1 MATLD
6 EINALRRA
14 AVHAE
19 AWLAEGERRGLFAP
33 AGYDQMRADFAGPPP
48 EGPTPAATVIDD
60 LARRAAP
67 GLSVMDSGRFFG
79 WVIGGSVAAA
89 RAADWLVT
97 AWDQNNGMNAVT
109 PATAAI
115 SRQAGE
121 WVLDLLGLPDKCTVG
136 FVTGGC
142 MANFTGLAAGRH
154 RVLAEHG
161 WDVEKRGLQGAP
173 TVRVIASAQRHE
185 TINLALRYLGLG
197 TDSILEVATDA
208 QGRIDVDA
216 LGGAL
221 AAGDGP
227 TLVALAAGNV
237 NSGSCD
243 DFARAIP
250 LAHRHRAWVHVD
262 GAFGLWGRVAP
273 TVSAQLAGVEGA
285 DSWATDAHKW
295 LNVPYDCGI
304 VMVADPE
311 AHRSSFSTPSSYLIH
326 SAGYPDPLELVPEF
340 SQRARAVPVWAAIA
354 ELGRAGVVELVER
367 TCAAARAF
375 ADRYRQVP
383 GAQVVNEVALNQV
396 LVAFADD
403 ETTEAVVRAVVES
416 GEAVVNRA
424 VWNGRVVMR
433 TSVSNWRTDDED
445 VNRTLAAVTRAAVSL
460 RSRA

>member
-1 MATLD
+1 MD

-14 AVHAE
+14 AIHAE
-19 AWLAEGERRGLFAP
+19 DWLTARERRGLFAL
-33 AGYDQMRADFAGPPP
+33 ADYDQMRADFTGSPP
-48 EGPTPAATVIDD
+48 ESPTAAAMVIDD
-60 LARRAAP
+60 LAQRAAP

-97 AWDQNNGMNAVT
+97 AWDQNNGLNATT

-121 WVLDLLGLPDKCTVG
+121 WVLDLLGLPNKCTVG

-142 MANFTGLAAGRH
+142 MANFAGLAAGRH

-161 WDVEKRGLQGAP
+161 WDVEKHGLQGAP
-173 TVRVIASAQRHE
+173 KVRVIASEQRHE
-185 TINLALRYLGLG
+185 TVNLALRYLGLG
-197 TDSILEVATDA
+197 TDSVVAVPTDD
-208 QGRIDVDA
+208 QGRIDIDA
-216 LGGAL
+216 FGAAL

-250 LAHRHRAWVHVD
+250 LARRHRAWVHVD

-273 TVSAQLAGVEGA
+273 SISAQLAGVEGA
-285 DSWATDAHKW
+285 DSWSTDAHKW

-304 VMVADPE
+304 VMVADPD
-311 AHRSSFSTPSSYLIH
+311 AHRSTFSTPSSYLIH
-326 SAGYPDPLELVPEF
+326 SAGYPDPFELVPEF

-354 ELGRAGVVELVER
+354 ELGRSGVVEMVER
-367 TCAAARAF
+367 TCAAARLF

-383 GAQVVNEVALNQV
+383 GAEVVNEVNLNQV
-396 LVAFADD
+396 LVAFGDD
-403 ETTEAVVRAVVES
+403 ETTDAVVRAVVES